1 MSGSSRKG
9 NAVQRDEWRRML
21 DGTARPLHGKSQ
33 EEMNTARRRV
43 YLPQSDQRQC
53 ARLDDMISR
62 LGSEAGAAGA
72 DKARADVD
80 LYKARK
86 QYFDLKC

>member
-1 MSGSSRKG
+1 
-9 NAVQRDEWRRML
+9 ML
-21 DGTARPLHGKSQ
+21 DGAARPLHGKSQ

-72 DKARADVD
+72 AGADKARADVD